1 MPAVWAIGSSLS
13 QLLIHW
19 SSEAE
24 ASEVDG
30 AEESVAGN
38 MARSFSISVSP
49 SSPKSDDI
57 SMGNDGE
64 EVMSKTGVRRMAL
77 RSVSADVDDE
87 GEEAWMRKGEEVR
100 EDGDEV
106 VAAESVV
113 VLSLESRMERS
124 QSSVFAW
131 AGEMVV
137 GVWAVNEEQ
146 TGKSEAIWL
155 TGEIVLVSKRLV
167 RALFPPAAGTSH
179 RPMKGTRCTPPV
191 LGGEWKR
198 TPKRLPTAR

>member
-1 MPAVWAIGSSLS
+1 MLAVWAIGSSLS

-30 AEESVAGN
+30 AAESAVGN

-57 SMGNDGE
+57 SMGKDGE
-64 EVMSKTGVRRMAL
+64 EVMSKTGVRRSAL

-113 VLSLESRMERS
+113 VLSFESRMARS

-137 GVWAVNEEQ
+137 GVGAVNEEQ
-146 TGKSEAIWL
+146 TGKSEA
-155 TGEIVLVSKRLV
+155 
-167 RALFPPAAGTSH
+167 
-179 RPMKGTRCTPPV
+179 M
-191 LGGEWKR
+191 
-198 TPKRLPTAR
+198 